1 MNPRRVHELMR
12 QHFPPVRPEL
22 RDWVIVADAAGLRH
36 DALRALLDLYI
47 HADAV
52 LVSIHRK
59 TGNLLPRDKALALVA
74 EHLGQREVRMADR
87 EFTGFVVIGMNGV
100 AAGWRG
106 LG

>member
-12 QHFPPVRPEL
+12 RHFPPVRPAL

-36 DALRALLDLYI
+36 DALRTLLDLHI
-47 HADAV
+47 RADAV
-52 LVSIHRK
+52 LVTAQRK

-74 EHLGQREVRMADR
+74 EHLGQGEVRMADR

-100 AAGWRG
+100 AAGWNG